1 MHAGFLSTEADRL
14 LCARESYQSNQWT
27 NLIGSRNRTGFGKLL
42 APTFPVPVPKGDCPI
57 GDFILAELKAHGES
71 PVIWNTDDVL
81 RRLRGSEFDVVFLSE
96 GFAHVRSAFE
106 SFESSTDFLR
116 TLYLKGK
123 ETGHCSVLPPLLV
136 QSSLDERTAILFK
149 GNQGQQSL
157 PLDSFD
163 SFLTALHGIRCTVV
177 DQSEAAWNDFRRTIA
192 TGIPMQRSGTKQEM
206 VNKYLALTQCPA
218 ESPLRSQL
226 LRLLVENQ
234 ARMHPKD
241 AALQLMSLLLDNPQT
256 NGLEDL
262 DGAFDPD
269 RLKEIMGP
277 RRFFDAV
284 MRCRKSVMWVR
295 NSGMKT
301 LIRAEHGHR
310 FPVSF
315 DWLEPLEETYPL
327 HHGTF
332 LDTLP
337 LIVEGGLSSM
347 TRTGVYFS
355 RMRSEGFPFIVGL
368 GVGAVF
374 AWLASCRRL
383 SSSLVACRRRR
394 VSNLLPLGEAFA
406 SDFAWMRHMLVCA
419 AIPL

>member
-1 MHAGFLSTEADRL
+1 MQAGFLSTEADRL
-14 LCARESYQSNQWT
+14 LCARESYQSNQWM

-42 APTFPVPVPKGDCPI
+42 APTFPVPVPKGEHPI
-57 GDFILAELKAHGES
+57 GDFILAELKVHG
-71 PVIWNTDDVL
+71 IWNTDDVL
-81 RRLRGSEFDVVFLSE
+81 RRLRGSASDVVFLSE

-136 QSSLDERTAILFK
+136 QSSLDERRAILFREC
-149 GNQGQQSL
+149 QGQQSL

-163 SFLTALHGIRCTVV
+163 SFLTALHAVRCSIV
-177 DQSEAAWNDFRRTIA
+177 DQSEAAWNEFRRTIA

-206 VNKYLALTQCPA
+206 VNRYLVLTQCPA

-241 AALQLMSLLLDNPQT
+241 AALQLMSLLLDDPQT

-262 DGAFDPD
+262 DGALDPEH
-269 RLKEIMGP
+269 LKGMMGP
-277 RRFFDAV
+277 RPFFDAV
-284 MRCRKSVMWVR
+284 IRCRQSIMWVR

-310 FPVSF
+310 YPVSF
-315 DWLEPLEETYPL
+315 DWLEPLEETQPL
-327 HHGTF
+327 YHGTF
-332 LDTLP
+332 SDTLP
-337 LIVEGGLSSM
+337 LIVESGLSSM
-347 TRTGVYFS
+347 TRTGVYFLK
-355 RMRSEGFPFIVGL
+355 R
-368 GVGAVF
+368 A
-374 AWLASCRRL
+374 
-383 SSSLVACRRRR
+383 
-394 VSNLLPLGEAFA
+394 LLTT
-406 SDFAWMRHMLVCA
+406 S
-419 AIPL
+419 